1 MAKVILKGK
10 KNERIEKGHPW
21 VYSTEILNIKGN
33 YKPGDI
39 VEVYLENGKFLGKG
53 YINPKSQITVRFL
66 TKNKDEDIDREF
78 FKNRIIKALNYR
90 KQLNYGESYRLIYAE
105 ADFLPALIVDKFNN
119 TLVIQTLSLGMEK
132 YKNIIVDILVELLS
146 PKCIYERNDAPVREL
161 EGLELK
167 KGVLYGELPEKIIIE
182 ENDIQYYVDVVEGQ
196 KTGFFF
202 DQREN
207 RKAIEPFVK
216 GREILEC
223 FCYTGS
229 FALNA
234 AKYGAN
240 NILAYDYS
248 DDAISLARENAKLN
262 GMQDI
267 IKFEVGNAFDILRKF
282 YNDKKKFDVVILDPP
297 AFVKNKKALEG
308 ALRGYKEINLR
319 GMKLL
324 KPGGFLITSSCSH
337 HVNDELFFNILMSA
351 AYDAKVTVRIIEK
364 RSQAKDHP
372 VLAASEETSYLKF
385 YILEIY

>member
-21 VYSTEILNIKGN
+21 VYSTEILSIKGN

-66 TKNKDEDIDREF
+66 TKNKDEEIDREF

-146 PKCIYERNDAPVREL
+146 PECVYERNDAPVREL

-182 ENDIQYYVDVVEGQ
+182 ENGIQYYVDVVEGQ

-216 GREILEC
+216 GKEILEC

-248 DDAISLARENAKLN
+248 DEAISLARENAKLN
-262 GMQDI
+262 GVQDN

-297 AFVKNKKALEG
+297 AFVKSKKALEG
-308 ALRGYKEINLR
+308 AIRGYKEINLR

-337 HVNDELFFNILMSA
+337 HVKDELFFEILMSA
-351 AYDAKVTVRIIEK
+351 AYDAKVTMRIIEK

-385 YILEIY
+385 YILELY